1 MAKQVKAKN
10 NQLEPIHWGF
20 WVGLCFFMF
29 VVIGMLSMG
38 WFVSKKIVAEE
49 SAPVTSLMITGEMPF
64 TQKQEVIAA
73 IESVQLGNFFKV
85 NVNDVQNRVQE
96 LPWVYSVAVRK
107 QWPNELKVY
116 VVDQKPVA
124 LWNGEFFINEFG
136 AAFQADAQRVK
147 KPLPEFFGPEGSE
160 LVALENYRNLN
171 QMLEF
176 NELSIDELVL
186 SERYSWQLTLNDGV
200 RLNLGR
206 EERIERI
213 QRFMDVYQNI
223 KETQE
228 DNKLVDYIDLRYD
241 TGVAVGWKPA
251 PKKQRV

>member
-1 MAKQVKAKN
+1 
-10 NQLEPIHWGF
+10 
-20 WVGLCFFMF
+20 
-29 VVIGMLSMG
+29 
-38 WFVSKKIVAEE
+38 
-49 SAPVTSLMITGEMPF
+49 
-64 TQKQEVIAA
+64 
-73 IESVQLGNFFKV
+73 
-85 NVNDVQNRVQE
+85 
-96 LPWVYSVAVRK
+96 
-107 QWPNELKVY
+107 
-116 VVDQKPVA
+116 
-124 LWNGEFFINEFG
+124 
-136 AAFQADAQRVK
+136 
-147 KPLPEFFGPEGSE
+147 
-160 LVALENYRNLN
+160 
-171 QMLEF
+171 MLEF

>member
-1 MAKQVKAKN
+1 MAKPVKAQNPPKA
-10 NQLEPIHWGF
+10 PVHWAF
-20 WVGLCFFMF
+20 WAGLCFFLF

-38 WFVSKKIVAEE
+38 WFVSKKIIAEE
-49 SAPVTSLMITGEMPF
+49 SVPVTSLVITGEMPY

-73 IESVQLGNFFKV
+73 IESIQLGNFFKV
-85 NVNDVQNRVQE
+85 DVNEVQNRVQA

-107 QWPNELKVY
+107 HWPNELKVY

-136 AAFQADAQRVK
+136 TAFQADSSRLES
-147 KPLPEFFGPEGSE
+147 PLPTFFGPEGSE
-160 LVALENYRNLN
+160 LIALENYRNLN
-171 QMLEF
+171 EMLEF
-176 NELSIDELVL
+176 NALAIDELVL

-213 QRFMDVYQNI
+213 QRFMDVYQSI
-223 KETQE
+223 KDKEE

-251 PKKQRV
+251 PEKQRV